1 MNNHRV
7 EFSDLPWDTPVR
19 GMKVKSVVQG
29 GKKLRLV
36 EFTPEF
42 VETDWCTKGH
52 VGLVLEG
59 EIAININ
66 GVVQNFRAG
75 DGLFIPRGE
84 QDRHKHHDTL
94 KPATLFLVEDA

>member
-7 EFSDLPWDTPVR
+7 EFSDLPWDAPAH
-19 GMKVKSVVQG
+19 GMRVKSVVQG
-29 GKKLRLV
+29 DKKLRLV
-36 EFTPEF
+36 EFSLEF
-42 VETDWCTKGH
+42 VEKDWCIKEH
-52 VGLVLEG
+52 VGLVLDG

-84 QDRHKHHDTL
+84 QNRHKHHDTV